1 MEKQEPTI
9 CCLQETHLK
18 AYKLRRESMGKTRVG
33 ENNLMETVHAKTKRN
48 VRVIIFHEGILIAS
62 GG

>member
-1 MEKQEPTI
+1 
-9 CCLQETHLK
+9 
-18 AYKLRRESMGKTRVG
+18 MGKTRVG